1 MIEIGLIILLLAL
14 VLGGYLIV
22 KSLKGFLVNALL
34 GLIVLYLVNL
44 VTGLGIAYT
53 WIVILICALGG
64 VAGAVIVIV
73 LNVLRIAF

>member
-1 MIEIGLIILLLAL
+1 MIEIGLVILLLAL

-64 VAGAVIVIV
+64 GAGAVIVIV
-73 LNVLRIAF
+73 LNILGIAF